1 MAACTRTI
9 AKVLNGCNRHLLT
22 PCGQALNAISQ
33 TAPRC
38 LSARTFAAVK
48 PAKKEKK
55 DEKAKVEKKE
65 RIIDNTNRHK
75 PFGFTAWSPV
85 DDVYITRYYP
95 KPVYDPGTAVDMLK
109 NFQQFDLSYARQPVY
124 IDLKLDMK
132 LEKKK
137 KVDPFV
143 STVHLPHQFK
153 TEINKVLVFT
163 EDPDQAKLAEEN
175 GAAFVGGEELIQKI
189 LDDEITA
196 DFYLSVPQFLSKL
209 NPLKNKLRKKFP
221 KSKRGLVGVDI
232 LKMLQLF
239 KTGHEYLVERD
250 CYVVTKIAT
259 LDMPKEHILSNL
271 QAVVEDVCTHRP
283 ASFGP
288 FVQRAIICSST
299 SEGLQFHYQQFLP
312 STEEAAV

>member
-1 MAACTRTI
+1 MAACTRNI
-9 AKVLNGCNRHLLT
+9 AKVLTGCHRHLLI
-22 PCGQALNAISQ
+22 PCGQSLTSISQ
-33 TAPRC
+33 TASRHLPTRN
-38 LSARTFAAVK
+38 FAAAAK

-55 DEKAKVEKKE
+55 DEKTTVEKRE

-75 PFGFTAWSPV
+75 PYGYTAWSPT
-85 DDVYITRYYP
+85 DDVYITKFYP

-109 NFQQFDLSYARQPVY
+109 SFQRIDLTSPKQPVY

-143 STVHLPHQFK
+143 STVHLPHPFK
-153 TEINKVLVFT
+153 TEMNKVLVFT
-163 EDPDQAKLAEEN
+163 EDPDQAKLAVEN
-175 GAAFVGGEELIQKI
+175 GAAFAGGEELIPKI
-189 LDDEITA
+189 LDEEIVA
-196 DFYLSVPQFLSKL
+196 DFYLSVPGFINKL

-271 QAVVEDVCTHRP
+271 QTVIEDVCTHRP

-288 FVQRAIICSST
+288 FIQKAIISSAT
-299 SEGLQFHYQQFLP
+299 SEALEFQFHLP
-312 STEEAAV
+312 AVEEDAV